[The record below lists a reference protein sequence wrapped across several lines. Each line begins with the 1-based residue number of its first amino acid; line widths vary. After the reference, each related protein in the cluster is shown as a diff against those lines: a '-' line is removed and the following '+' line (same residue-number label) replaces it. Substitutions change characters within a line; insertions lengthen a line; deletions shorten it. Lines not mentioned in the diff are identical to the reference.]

1 MVQTPNN
8 KKALNMHLCRPL
20 ST

>member
-1 MVQTPNN
+1 VQTPNN

-20 ST
+20 SI